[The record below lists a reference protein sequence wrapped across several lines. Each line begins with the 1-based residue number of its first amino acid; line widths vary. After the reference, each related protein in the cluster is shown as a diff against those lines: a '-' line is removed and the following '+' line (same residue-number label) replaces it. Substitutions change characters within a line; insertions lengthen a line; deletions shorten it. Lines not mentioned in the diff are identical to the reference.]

1 MDLDFSDKAQAVQT
15 LLAKMKAHQIKAGQ
29 SEAEFARSVGSSDA
43 LFKNLRNG
51 SMPSIDRLHLIFQ
64 RLGERVII
72 GASDDLARLVKSEP
86 YQTVQRLQGQFG
98 SVVDNAK
105 KLIPPLIPEDP
116 TSDFAFI
123 PKYNEHLSAGDGV
136 FAGNDEPSELLPF
149 SSNWL
154 RQMGLT
160 ASSTMAVNIR
170 GDSMEPTLADGDTVL
185 IDQSRKSIVNG
196 KVYAFNDVDG
206 TSKVK
211 RLQVTPEEFIIIRS
225 DNPEH
230 QALIRTGNDMEQ
242 VASGVIGQVVWS
254 AHAWE
259 LNGS

>member
-1 MDLDFSDKAQAVQT
+1 MEDVEKLFRQLVEARLD
-15 LLAKMKAHQIKAGQ
+15 
-29 SEAEFARSVGSSDA
+29 E
-43 LFKNLRNG
+43 
-51 SMPSIDRLHLIFQ
+51 
-64 RLGERVII
+64 LGETASGLEKKVGLPEDAIRNVLRETNKRGPTLKRVKEVCDAV
-72 GASDDLARLVKSEP
+72 GWDL
-86 YQTVQRLQGQFG
+86 TFG
-98 SVVDNAK
+98 LMERSGLGGEKAK
-105 KLIPPLIPEDP
+105 KVVTPAFPEDAA
-116 TSDFAFI
+116 SEFSFI
-123 PKYNEHLSAGDGV
+123 PKYEEYLSAGDGV
-136 FAGNDEPSELLPF
+136 FAGNEDPPELLPF

-185 IDQSRKSIVNG
+185 IDRSRTSIVNG

-225 DNPEH
+225 DNPEY
-230 QALIRTGNDMEQ
+230 QALIRTGYDMEQ

-259 LNGS
+259 LNGG